1 MPGPGKAYFFDF
13 AFDFAFAEEDD
24 FVRIVLDFE

>member
-1 MPGPGKAYFFDF
+1 VPDPGKAYLSD